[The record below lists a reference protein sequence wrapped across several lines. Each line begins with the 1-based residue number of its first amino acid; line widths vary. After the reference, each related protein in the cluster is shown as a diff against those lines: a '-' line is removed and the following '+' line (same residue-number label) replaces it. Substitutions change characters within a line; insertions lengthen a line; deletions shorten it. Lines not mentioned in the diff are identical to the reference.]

1 MPVTTTTD
9 YHGLSSMLRK
19 ILQLTQTAKQNVP
32 YAYRIAVPWLVHA
45 LPFRQVVSWQLQAL
59 VLIAASAGA

>member
-1 MPVTTTTD
+1 MPAKTTTD

-32 YAYRIAVPWLVHA
+32 YAYRIAVKTVPQPLRRRMYDYC
-45 LPFRQVVSWQLQAL
+45 LEKIGR
-59 VLIAASAGA
+59 ASCRERV